1 MKQFFYTFLLSLG
14 LGAQAHA
21 QTVSF
26 ENVLTGGNNVYNGSD
41 NAGGFTSGPLYF
53 RNSYDAQFQSWS
65 GFGASAQI
73 DTSNG
78 TFSNQYSCFA
88 GEAKSGS
95 TFGIAYYFG
104 RVFFRNP
111 NPGTPLKLNG
121 LSYTNST
128 WAAKVMRNGDAF
140 SKKFGGQSGNDPDY
154 FALKVFNHYNGQ
166 VTDTAILYL
175 ADYRFA
181 DNSQDYIVKAWR
193 EATFNFSQP
202 FDSIGFELESTDV
215 GAFGMNTPA
224 YFCVDDIVVS
234 VVNGTAPAKN
244 REALSISPNPA
255 RNRVL
260 VQGLSPAENWT
271 LTDALGQI
279 LANGKTDGQSLTL
292 NLEAWN
298 PGIYFLQTSGRKAQ
312 RLVISR

>member
-14 LGAQAHA
+14 LGAQAIA
-21 QTVSF
+21 QTAGF
-26 ENVLTGGNNVYNGSD
+26 EDVLIGGNNVYNGSD

-88 GEAKSGS
+88 GGAKTGS

-111 NPGTPLKLNG
+111 NPGTPLKLSG

-128 WAAKVMRNGDAF
+128 WAAKVIRNGDAF

-181 DNSQDYIVKAWR
+181 DNSQDYIVKAWKD
-193 EATFNFSQP
+193 ATFNFSQP

-234 VVNGTAPAKN
+234 PVSGLAPAKSL
-244 REALSISPNPA
+244 EALSISPNPA
-255 RNRVL
+255 KQNL
-260 VQGLSPAENWT
+260 QIQGLMEGESWMV
-271 LTDALGQI
+271 TDALGRI
-279 LANGKTDGQSLTL
+279 LASGKSDSNRLIM
-292 NLEAWN
+292 NVEDWK

-312 RLVISR
+312 RLVIAQ

>member
-1 MKQFFYTFLLSLG
+1 MKQFFYTSLLSLSIG
-14 LGAQAHA
+14 YQALA
-21 QTVSF
+21 QTVGF
-26 ENVLTGGNNVYNGSD
+26 ENVLQGGNNVYNGSD
-41 NAGGFTSGPLYF
+41 NAGGFSSGPLYF
-53 RNSYDAQFQSWS
+53 RNSYESQFGSWS
-65 GFGASAQI
+65 GFGVSAQT

-95 TFGIAYYFG
+95 AFAIAYYFG

-111 NPGTPLKLNG
+111 NPGTPLKLSS

-128 WAAKVMRNGDAF
+128 WAAKVIRNGDAF

-175 ADYRFA
+175 ADYRFT
-181 DNSQDYIVKAWR
+181 DNAQDYIVKAWK

-224 YFCVDDIVVS
+224 YFCLDDIVVS
-234 VVNGTAPAKN
+234 PATGMSPSKSLQ
-244 REALSISPNPA
+244 ALSLSPNPA
-255 RNRVL
+255 QNRFTVSGLTPGESWVL
-260 VQGLSPAENWT
+260 TNSA
-271 LTDALGQI
+271 GQI
-279 LANGKTDGQSLTL
+279 LKSGSGNSASQQVSVEDFL
-292 NLEAWN
+292 
-298 PGIYFLQTSGRKAQ
+298 PGVYFILSPGRKAQ
-312 RLVISR
+312 SLLIAR